1 MAEHSP
7 IRHDT
12 EENWEKAKNFVPPA
26 GVMIIYDGVLENG
39 VYKKLPKIKLGDGVT
54 LVNALPFFELKPLQP
69 KITTE
74 ESVLI
79 IN

>member
-1 MAEHSP
+1 LAEHSP

-12 EENWEKAKNFVPPA
+12 EENWAKAKNFVPPA

-39 VYKKLPKIKLGDGVT
+39 VYKKLPKIKLGDGTT
-54 LVNALPFFELKPLQP
+54 LVNDLPFFGLQPLQP
-69 KITTE
+69 KFTTE
-74 ESVLI
+74 ESTLI

>member
-26 GVMIIYDGVLENG
+26 GVMIIYDGILENG

-54 LVNALPFFELKPLQP
+54 LVNDLPFFGLQPLQSNF
-69 KITTE
+69 TTE
-74 ESVLI
+74 EGTLI